1 MFFEKMIR
9 PWNDGLFL
17 RIGVVQNEDV
27 IPNSSLSSLLPCRCY
42 SVIPSRC
49 LLANNPFLGSMV
61 RT

>member
-27 IPNSSLSSLLPCRCY
+27 IPNSLRHPKPLFARKQP
-42 SVIPSRC
+42 I
-49 LLANNPFLGSMV
+49 LGIHGAD
-61 RT
+61 